1 MSTSRLARSFDL
13 GNKIQYLAID
23 VISSVA
29 LGDSLGDLDTD
40 SDQYHYI
47 KATEVGL
54 KLATISAALGML
66 PILQRPWVARL
77 LGPSEDDATGF
88 GRVMR
93 LCRMRIKARLRQGIE
108 NRSDMLAS
116 FVRHGMGTEQL
127 VTEAVMQLVAG
138 SDTTSTAIRSIV
150 LYVLTHPRV
159 YVKLQAE
166 VDAAVTGGKAP
177 VVPEIISD
185 VEAKKLPYMQAC
197 IKETMRVHAP
207 TAGLF
212 PKRVPDGGDTVMVDG
227 KLVFLPGGTNVSY
240 ARYALLLDK
249 RVYGKDADEFRP
261 ERWLLEKNEARLAAM
276 HRTHDLTFGY
286 GRYQCLGKPIALMEI
301 GKVVFEVSCAFP
313 LVAVGTD
320 HRVFQLIRNFDLCL
334 ARPERPWQQKNF
346 LGIFTQKGMLVTAND
361 RVERANAYLGSRD

>member
-1 MSTSRLARSFDL
+1 
-13 GNKIQYLAID
+13 
-23 VISSVA
+23 
-29 LGDSLGDLDTD
+29 
-40 SDQYHYI
+40 
-47 KATEVGL
+47 
-54 KLATISAALGML
+54 
-66 PILQRPWVARL
+66 
-77 LGPSEDDATGF
+77 
-88 GRVMR
+88 
-93 LCRMRIKARLRQGIE
+93 MRIKARLRQGIE

-138 SDTTSTAIRSIV
+138 SDTTSAAIRSIV

-159 YVKLQAE
+159 YAKLQAE

-301 GKVVFEVSCAFP
+301 GKAVFEVGCAFP

-334 ARPERPWQQKNF
+334 ARPEQPWQQKNF

-361 RVERANAYLGSRD
+361 RVERANANLGSRD